1 MVILPKLVR
10 TNLKKNC
17 EIDEIST
24 SNPPVQLKTNV
35 LQFKRD
41 KVLEQITKAMDKAS
55 APHRKS

>member
-1 MVILPKLVR
+1 MMILLKLVI
-10 TNLKKNC
+10 TTWKKNF
-17 EIDEIST
+17 EISEIST